1 MAPGAKQALARER
14 SKFGRWSGKERALEE
29 YKRYLDHL
37 WQRRVTIAFSNG
49 VAIFSGIMFL
59 SRAYFEGFKHPSIY
73 LNLGASILFILG
85 TLYAKKTHNYRPIA
99 LLISLSAFMILPIRA
114 AATGGMQSLVVLWF
128 ALLPPVAVVI
138 LGIWQSVLLTLLT
151 LGHLIL
157 ILYYPHWPIKVPIQL
172 SSDTAQLTVA
182 VVGLSLS
189 LAIAIMYELNRKG
202 LNNLLIKSYNKLEES
217 SAYRLRVEQL
227 ETAQRMV
234 KTYNHEINNPL
245 QIAIGNLSLYR
256 RKGDEKSLEKIE
268 ESIRRID
275 EITQKISASV
285 DQERLQFNSEK
296 KR

>member
-1 MAPGAKQALARER
+1 
-14 SKFGRWSGKERALEE
+14 
-29 YKRYLDHL
+29 
-37 WQRRVTIAFSNG
+37 
-49 VAIFSGIMFL
+49 MFL

-157 ILYYPHWPIKVPIQL
+157 ILYYPHWPIKVPIQF